1 LPVIEAMSFGKPVFL
16 SNLTSLPEIGGGE
29 AYYFSDF
36 EPNTLIEA
44 FANGMKQFENNPGKG
59 EKLRSWAARFSWEKS
74 AKQYIQFYQKVLATQ
89 N

>member
-44 FANGMKQFENNPGKG
+44 FANGMKQFENSPGKG
-59 EKLRSWAARFSWEKS
+59 EKLKSWAAQFTWEKS
-74 AKQYIQFYQKVLATQ
+74 AKQYLEFYQKVLATQ